1 MLVITFGHRF
11 RCKSI
16 ETMRTWPQRV
26 IIGYYLEQ
34 ILIDNRANRCSIH
47 SNKNKHPA
55 STTND
60 RPVS

>member
-1 MLVITFGHRF
+1 MGTG
-11 RCKSI
+11 
-16 ETMRTWPQRV
+16 TQRV

-34 ILIDNRANRCSIH
+34 ILIDNRANGCSIH